1 MLAGQ
6 IVVLQSQFGGFG
18 PAEVGLLGGI
28 ALVVTAVFQ
37 FLFGIMSDRR
47 DPSRFLPIGIA
58 ILGLGSLLVALAS
71 SFWTLLAFVALSRIG
86 ASFYHPVGISWIGRE
101 FEGAALDHSM
111 GFQSAFGDSGVILG
125 MASGAVLAVAFGWQS
140 PFVLWGG
147 VNLLAVAMGLALAR
161 GRSSPPP
168 PGQALARNYLEVLR
182 DVRLWL
188 LPLAVG
194 GAVFNIFSFFGP
206 LLLYGKFGVPKDLA
220 GVAVA
225 LWILAG
231 SVAAFFF
238 GRVSRRFGRY
248 RALVTS
254 YAALTVAGLVG
265 ALVDNLWVVLV
276 LFWSL
281 GSALFLTYP
290 ALFSFVAESSHRQ
303 LQGAAFGLIF
313 AFSSSEGRSA
323 CSSRVSWPR
332 RSEARS
338 PSKPPSR
345 SPWPPRSRSSGLSCS
360 SWCVGRRGSIAEACD
375 PRSHRCE
382 PYRGRTIRW
391 TASRF
396 SRCVSKY
403 VRTGASSWFRPDAT
417 PAFRSFGWSS
427 PLAYAL
433 TRSAWDEYTT
443 SPPNF
448 GSRGTMSR
456 PRRGS
461 RMSRAISR
469 TGFPSVSFAG
479 QNAFPILRSISS
491 GASFNRILASGFDF
505 DIFPPTRSMR
515 PPPSRPGR
523 RGVCIATT
531 CFHPSFGARSRYN
544 MWACRWSMPPRA
556 RSSFIQWMSATCIA
570 G

>member
-1 MLAGQ
+1 MAGDRRVLLANSVYHLTNDGAVTVLAGQ
-6 IVVLQSQFGGFG
+6 IVVLQSVAAFGGFG
-18 PAEVGLLGGI
+18 AAQVGLLGGT

-86 ASFYHPVGISWIGRE
+86 ASFYHPVGIAWIGRE

-125 MASGAVLAVAFGWQS
+125 MASGAVLAVGFGWQS

-147 VNLLAVAMGLALAR
+147 VNLLAVAIGLALAR

-254 YAALTVAGLVG
+254 YAAMTLAGLVG

-276 LFWSL
+276 VFWSL

-303 LQGAAFGLIF
+303 LQGAAFGVIF
-313 AFSSSEGRSA
+313 AFQLLGGA
-323 CSSRVSWPR
+323 F
-332 RSEARS
+332 
-338 PSKPPSR
+338 
-345 SPWPPRSRSSGLSCS
+345 GLF
-360 SWCVGRRGSIAEACD
+360 VAGLMAEAFGGSVAIETSV
-375 PRSHRCE
+375 PFSLAAALAFFGFVLLVMM
-382 PYRGRTIRW
+382 RGQ
-391 TASRF
+391 
-396 SRCVSKY
+396 
-403 VRTGASSWFRPDAT
+403 
-417 PAFRSFGWSS
+417 
-427 PLAYAL
+427 
-433 TRSAWDEYTT
+433 
-443 SPPNF
+443 
-448 GSRGTMSR
+448 
-456 PRRGS
+456 
-461 RMSRAISR
+461 
-469 TGFPSVSFAG
+469 AG
-479 QNAFPILRSISS
+479 LN
-491 GASFNRILASGFDF
+491 
-505 DIFPPTRSMR
+505 
-515 PPPSRPGR
+515 R
-523 RGVCIATT
+523 RGV
-531 CFHPSFGARSRYN
+531 RS
-544 MWACRWSMPPRA
+544 AVPPL
-556 RSSFIQWMSATCIA
+556 
-570 G
+570 